1 MANIN
6 WRTINIDAYDI
17 ESSFNFPLTTLLPAN
32 LPASSTSSESAQ
44 IAQQVRQLLRAG
56 DSVGALQ
63 SALETAPFAGDE
75 GAKQVHLTTVLEVLQ
90 GIRQSDVSRILSEIL
105 KQPGGTAMGDTLLKY
120 VYKGMASGSSS
131 GGIAKGVS
139 PQATGS
145 GFSQV
150 ISRNFGEG
158 GGGQVMSVLL
168 SWHEKLT
175 EVVGVGRYCEG
186 HVRST
191 NCMKLLNTHGRL
203 SSSQRELLVCRAKT
217 AKESSAVVKP
227 SSHAYQTAVLS
238 AGDKNSRGNGISR
251 SRNPAQEGLSIVSIR
266 FFDDGKALL
275 CIRRTQRSSSD

>member
-6 WRTINIDAYDI
+6 WRTINIDAYDT
-17 ESSFNFPLTTLLPAN
+17 ESAFNFPLTTLLPAN
-32 LPASSTSSESAQ
+32 LPAPSTSSESAQ

-63 SALETAPFAGDE
+63 SALETVPFAGDE

-120 VYKGMASGSSS
+120 VYKGMASGTSTS
-131 GGIAKGVS
+131 GSGKGVS

-150 ISRNFGEG
+150 TSRNFGEG

-175 EVVGVGRYCEG
+175 EVVGVGG
-186 HVRST
+186 IVRVM
-191 NCMKLLNTHGRL
+191 C
-203 SSSQRELLVCRAKT
+203 
-217 AKESSAVVKP
+217 
-227 SSHAYQTAVLS
+227 
-238 AGDKNSRGNGISR
+238 D
-251 SRNPAQEGLSIVSIR
+251 
-266 FFDDGKALL
+266 
-275 CIRRTQRSSSD
+275 RRTV